1 MQLKTTLHKF
11 MPDSTQFHKKPLT
24 TIFQTGLLFSPIALT
39 TAVVGDQIA
48 GNPDSLAKIGHGIGS
63 VGKESVSLLGKGASG
78 VKHGLDSIFMP
89 LIVIS
94 GIAMV
99 ILLVKK

>member
-1 MQLKTTLHKF
+1 MQLKSTLHKF

-24 TIFQTGLLFSPIALT
+24 TLFQTGLLFSPVALT
-39 TAVVGDQIA
+39 TAIVGDQIA
-48 GNPDSLAKIGHGIGS
+48 ENPDSLAKMGHGLQT

-78 VKHGLDSIFMP
+78 VKHGFDSIFMP
-89 LIVIS
+89 LIIIS

-99 ILLVKK
+99 IVLVKK